1 LAYYGASVI
10 HPKTIQ
16 PLKSK
21 NISLYV
27 NSFINMDDE
36 GTVVNNQAENLNQA
50 CYIVKEKQTQLSF
63 STKNYSFIAEEN
75 LSYIFEAFAKHK
87 VRINVMQ
94 NSAISFSACCDTK
107 ENKIEDLMNELKE
120 YFIIESIPECV
131 LLTVYNSTQN
141 EDLPSIYQNK
151 TVLLKQ
157 MLGHTIQMVLK

>member
-1 LAYYGASVI
+1 
-10 HPKTIQ
+10 
-16 PLKSK
+16 
-21 NISLYV
+21 
-27 NSFINMDDE
+27 
-36 GTVVNNQAENLNQA
+36 
-50 CYIVKEKQTQLSF
+50 
-63 STKNYSFIAEEN
+63 
-75 LSYIFEAFAKHK
+75 
-87 VRINVMQ
+87 MQ